1 MSVPKGSI
9 HTMQSIITKKNN
21 IMYLVQKNTPVEKQ
35 QQHKEPQNINSSR
48 FQKMHLKNK
57 TGVSHLA
64 HRESKKN
71 KVSSTHY
78 TGRWMSFMY
87 RDPNKPRGG
96 CGVCYNSGS

>member
-21 IMYLVQKNTPVEKQ
+21 IMHSIERNIPVKNSSSI
-35 QQHKEPQNINSSR
+35 NMNSSR
-48 FQKMHLKNK
+48 FQTMFLKHK

-64 HRESKKN
+64 HKEAKKD
-71 KVSSTHY
+71 KISPTHY

>member
-9 HTMQSIITKKNN
+9 HSMQSIITKKNN
-21 IMYLVQKNTPVEKQ
+21 IMHSIQKNIPVKN
-35 QQHKEPQNINSSR
+35 PAPINMNSSR
-48 FQKMHLKNK
+48 FHTMFLKHK

-64 HRESKKN
+64 HKEAKKD
-71 KVSSTHY
+71 KISPTHY

-96 CGVCYNSGS
+96 CGVCYNNGS